1 MAAANVLVKAGRIE
15 RQGVLLKK
23 GLVTLTAIG
32 SLRHIGHTDPVGG
45 VAMWAN
51 NVQCVCRTGHE
62 IPL

>member
-1 MAAANVLVKAGRIE
+1 
-15 RQGVLLKK
+15 
-23 GLVTLTAIG
+23 VTLTAIG
-32 SLRHIGHTDPVGG
+32 SLCHIGHTDPVGG